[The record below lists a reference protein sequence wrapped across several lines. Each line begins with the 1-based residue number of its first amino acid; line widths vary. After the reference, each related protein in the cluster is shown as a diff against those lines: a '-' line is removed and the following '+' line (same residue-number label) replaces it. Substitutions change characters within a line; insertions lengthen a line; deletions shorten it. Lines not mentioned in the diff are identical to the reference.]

1 MVPKQG
7 SYSMFNMKMQNDR
20 PSWIRPVSSGP
31 MGQVDSCLVDKINLL
46 DIIEIEVTE
55 ECPSGFQSE
64 NVLFDPKSLR
74 VIKKVPAKD
83 IYLNRLVDQ
92 KQTLLFNSDSHAIS
106 VSDISKLSYSL
117 TFIKPSSWRFVLVDG
132 KHEQTRCIFSYA
144 NHTYDLPITDIDFCN
159 DYKKNPLLVEKIMQL
174 YLTISLGMVFEGKHY
189 KLVAGVISY

>member
-7 SYSMFNMKMQNDR
+7 SYPMFNMKIQDGK

-31 MGQVDSCLVDKINLL
+31 MGQVDSCLVDNINLL
-46 DIIEIEVTE
+46 DIIEIEVTK

-74 VIKKVPAKD
+74 VIKKVPAQDK
-83 IYLNRLVDQ
+83 YLNRLVDQ
-92 KQTLLFNSDSHAIS
+92 KQALLFNSDSHAIS

-117 TFIKPSSWRFVLVDG
+117 TFIKPSSWSFVLVNG
-132 KHEQTRCIFSYA
+132 NHEQTRCIFCYA
-144 NHTYDLPITDIDFCN
+144 NHTYDLPITDIDFCH
-159 DYKKNPLLVEKIMQL
+159 DYKKNPSIVQNTKQL

-189 KLVAGVISY
+189 KLVAGVISH